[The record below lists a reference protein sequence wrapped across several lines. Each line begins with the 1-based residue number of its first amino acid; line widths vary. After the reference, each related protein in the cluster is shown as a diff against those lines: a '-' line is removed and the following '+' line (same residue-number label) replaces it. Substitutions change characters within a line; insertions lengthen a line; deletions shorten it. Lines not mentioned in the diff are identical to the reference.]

1 VGSIEGFQLQKLA
14 KVSFGRNNNPFIL
27 LLSMNLQL
35 RLNSFLKRMAGIMFF
50 LSFMNTF
57 AQTGNVVLVEEFSET
72 GCGACAEYDSAFQAL
87 TDKKAE
93 KVAVIS
99 YHCFYSLDTFFTYNK
114 AGDQRYSFYQIRSG
128 FPSAMIN
135 GKKPGETSHLYF
147 VNAPLIDT
155 MYKEPPQFILEVK
168 CVRSEKNKVKGA
180 VLSIKATTLK
190 DNPSKDLRLFVVAT
204 ENNIN
209 YKEKYHTSAP
219 NGLNNFNHIMRAIL
233 PDTNGM
239 VISPLTKGK
248 VNKAKVSYT
257 NDDRE
262 INFKEVEFVVF
273 VQNVAT
279 KEVLGATVVKEV
291 R

>member
-1 VGSIEGFQLQKLA
+1 MDQLQKQI

-27 LLSMNLQL
+27 LLGMNLQ
-35 RLNSFLKRMAGIMFF
+35 FKMKTILKTFAGTIFF
-50 LSFMNTF
+50 LSFMSTF

-72 GCGACAEYDSAFQAL
+72 GCGACAQYDSAFQAL

-114 AGDQRYSFYQIRSG
+114 AGDQRYSFYQVKGG

-135 GKKPGETSHLYF
+135 GKKPGETAHLYF
-147 VNAPLIDT
+147 VNASLIDT
-155 MYKEPPQFILEVK
+155 LYNTSPQFKLDVK
-168 CVRSEKNKVKGA
+168 CDRSEKNKVNSA
-180 VLSIKATTLK
+180 VLSIKATALK

-209 YKEKYHTSAP
+209 YKEKYHASAP

-233 PDTNGM
+233 PDTSGM
-239 VISPLTKGK
+239 VISAQTAGK
-248 VNKAKVSYT
+248 VNKSKVSYT

-262 INFKEVEFVVF
+262 INFKEVEFIVF
-273 VQNVAT
+273 IQDVAT
-279 KEVLGATVVKEV
+279 KEVLAATVVKEA